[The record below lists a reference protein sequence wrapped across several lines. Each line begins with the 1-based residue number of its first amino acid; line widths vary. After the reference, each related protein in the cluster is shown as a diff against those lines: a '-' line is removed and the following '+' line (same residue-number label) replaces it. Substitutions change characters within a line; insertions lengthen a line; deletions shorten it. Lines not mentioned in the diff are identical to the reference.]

1 MHLSELAARHP
12 DKPAVIMAD
21 GSRAVTFAELD
32 RDSCL
37 VSRLLAGLGVGPGD
51 HVAVLMANR
60 LEYFAVA
67 WGAQRRGTYWTPVNW
82 HLTADEAGYIVED
95 CGAKV
100 LFASPE
106 TADVAGLIAAR
117 LPGLTVFVTGIDHP
131 GLRRYEDAIA
141 AQSAGQ
147 PPDEV
152 EGMYFF
158 YSSGTTGRP
167 KGVLKES
174 TFPPF
179 GAGVGLE
186 LLMQGMFRFDGDTV
200 YLCPA
205 PLYHAAPLGWSMG
218 TTRLG
223 GTVVLMERFD
233 PAECLRAISHHHVT
247 AAQFVPTHFV
257 RLLKLPPDTRAGCDT
272 SGLRTVVHAAAPC
285 PVEVKRQMI
294 DWLGPVL
301 VEYYAGSEGNGMTMI
316 GSPDWLTH
324 PGSVGRAVVGAV
336 HILGEDGAERP
347 AGQDGAVYFDGPSF
361 EYHHDP
367 VKTKDSRNGDGWTTL
382 GDIGH
387 LDDEGYLYLSDR
399 RTDLI
404 ISGGVNIYPAEIE
417 EALIMHP
424 AVADVAVIGVPDAEM
439 GQSVLAIVQ
448 LADGIAQLSDREAG
462 QDQLALALMAHCRS
476 TLAAYKCPRSVEFSV
491 SLPRT
496 PTGKLLR
503 RVLREQHQRT

>member
-1 MHLSELAARHP
+1 MHLSELAAKHP
-12 DKPAVIMAD
+12 DKPAVMMSDSSAQL
-21 GSRAVTFAELD
+21 TFAQLD
-32 RDSCL
+32 RGSCQ
-37 VSRLLAGLGVGPGD
+37 VSRLLASLGVGPGD
-51 HVAVLMANR
+51 HIAVLMANR
-60 LEYFAVA
+60 LEYFPIA

-82 HLTADEAGYIVED
+82 HLNADEASYIVED

-106 TADVAGLIAAR
+106 TADVAALIAAR
-117 LPGLTVFVTGIDHP
+117 LPGLTVFGTGTDHP

-141 AQSAGQ
+141 AQAASQ

-152 EGMYFF
+152 EGMYFL

-167 KGVLKES
+167 KGILRES

-179 GAGVGLE
+179 GTGVGLE
-186 LLMQGMFRFDGDTV
+186 LLMQGMFGFGEDTV

-218 TTRLG
+218 TIRLG

-233 PAECLRAISHHHVT
+233 PAECLRVIAHHRVT

-257 RLLKLPPDTRAGCDT
+257 RLLKLPPDARAGRDT
-272 SGLRTVVHAAAPC
+272 SSLRTVVHAAAPC
-285 PVEVKRQMI
+285 PVEVKQAMI
-294 DWLGPVL
+294 DWFGPVL

-316 GSPDWLTH
+316 GSPDWLSH
-324 PGSVGRAVVGAV
+324 PGPVGRGVVGAV
-336 HILGEDGAERP
+336 HILGEDGSERL

-367 VKTKDSRNGDGWTTL
+367 VKTKNSRNGDGWTTL

-417 EALIMHP
+417 EAIIMHP

-448 LADGIAQLSDREAG
+448 LADGGAG
-462 QDQLALALMAHCRS
+462 SGQLAADLILHCRS
-476 TLAAYKCPRSVEFSV
+476 RLAPFKCPRSVEFAAV
-491 SLPRT
+491 LPRT

-503 RVLREQHQRT
+503 RRLREELHRS